1 MKLKTKYI
9 LRTVADKTV
18 AIAIEQAGE
27 ATDGV
32 ITLNET
38 GAFIFSLINEGADFD
53 TVTEKFFEEY
63 DVTKED
69 ALKAVENFVEYLKNS
84 DLLEDDGQKTMKI

>member
-9 LRTVADKTV
+9 LRSVADKTV
-18 AIAIEQAGE
+18 AIALEQGGE

-38 GAFIFSLINEGADFD
+38 GAFIFSLINDGADFD
-53 TVTEKFFEEY
+53 TVTEKFFDEY
-63 DVTKED
+63 DVTKEE
-69 ALKAVENFVEYLKNS
+69 AVKAVENFVEYLKNA
-84 DLLEDDGQKTMKI
+84 DLLEDDGQTKMKF

>member
-18 AIAIEQAGE
+18 AIAVEQGDE
-27 ATDGV
+27 KTDGV

-38 GAFIFSLINEGADFD
+38 GAFIFAQINDGADFD
-53 TVTEKFFEEY
+53 TITDKFFDEY
-63 DVTKED
+63 DVTKEE
-69 ALKAVENFVEYLKNS
+69 AVKAVETFVEYLKNS
-84 DLLEDDGQKTMKI
+84 DLLEDDGQTKMKI

>member
-9 LRTVADKTV
+9 LRSVADKTV
-18 AIAIEQAGE
+18 AIALEQGGE

-38 GAFIFSLINEGADFD
+38 GAFIFSLINDGADFD
-53 TVTEKFFEEY
+53 TVAEKFFDEY
-63 DVTKED
+63 DVTKEE
-69 ALKAVENFVEYLKNS
+69 AVKAVENFVEYLKNA
-84 DLLEDDGQKTMKI
+84 DLLEDDGQTKMKF

>member
-9 LRTVADKTV
+9 LRSVADKTV
-18 AIAIEQAGE
+18 AIALEQGGE

-38 GAFIFSLINEGADFD
+38 GAFIFSLINDGADFD
-53 TVTEKFFEEY
+53 TVTEKFFDEY
-63 DVTKED
+63 DVTKEE
-69 ALKAVENFVEYLKNS
+69 AVKAVENFVEYLKNA
-84 DLLEDDGQKTMKI
+84 DLLEDDGQTKMKI

>member
-63 DVTKED
+63 DVTKEE

-84 DLLEDDGQKTMKI
+84 DLLEDDGQKTMRI

>member
-9 LRTVADKTV
+9 LRSVADKTV
-18 AIAIEQAGE
+18 AIALEQGGE

-38 GAFIFSLINEGADFD
+38 GAFIFSLINDGADFD
-53 TVTEKFFEEY
+53 TVTEKFFDEY
-63 DVTKED
+63 DVTKEE
-69 ALKAVENFVEYLKNS
+69 AVKAVENFVEYLKNA
-84 DLLEDDGQKTMKI
+84 DLLEDDGQTKMKL